1 MIHYHTTMQR
11 DDTVLMCANQ
21 AVMKKKRTPPSKKF
35 KAEFF
40 DMCIDAAK
48 NADPKNRLHNN
59 DWVEALKKLVP
70 YQKLIKQNN
79 IQDKPE
85 NN

>member
-1 MIHYHTTMQR
+1 
-11 DDTVLMCANQ
+11 
-21 AVMKKKRTPPSKKF
+21 MKKKLTPHSKKW

-40 DMCIDAAK
+40 DMCIDAVK

-59 DWVEALKKLVP
+59 DWVTALKKLVP
-70 YQKLIKQNN
+70 YQKLIKENN
-79 IQDKPE
+79 TQDKPE

>member
-1 MIHYHTTMQR
+1 VM
-11 DDTVLMCANQ
+11 
-21 AVMKKKRTPPSKKF
+21 MKKNKKKLTVSRSNKW
-35 KAEFF
+35 KAEFI

-85 NN
+85 RN

>member
-1 MIHYHTTMQR
+1 MHS
-11 DDTVLMCANQ
+11 
-21 AVMKKKRTPPSKKF
+21 MKKKKLTNPSSKW

-48 NADPKNRLHNN
+48 NSNTKNRLHNN
-59 DWVEALKKLVP
+59 DWVTALKKLVP
-70 YQKLIKQNN
+70 YQKLIKENN

>member
-1 MIHYHTTMQR
+1 MT
-11 DDTVLMCANQ
+11 
-21 AVMKKKRTPPSKKF
+21 MKKNKKKLTVSRSSKW

-40 DMCIDAAK
+40 DMCIDAVK
-48 NADPKNRLHNN
+48 NSNTKNRLHNN
-59 DWVEALKKLVP
+59 DWVTALKKLVP
-70 YQKLIKQNN
+70 YQKLIKENN

>member
-1 MIHYHTTMQR
+1 
-11 DDTVLMCANQ
+11 
-21 AVMKKKRTPPSKKF
+21 MKKKLTPHSNKW

-40 DMCIDAAK
+40 DMCIDAVK

-85 NN
+85 KN